1 MSACGHQPGRGC
13 CGQDLVDFDG
23 LCQTWRGVYPDFVRK
38 KGRYGKGKALAL
50 LAALGLGAGLL
61 SAAVA
66 LPALTP
72 AGIAT
77 KDAATTFDHL
87 PVTGLGLLPARSEL
101 VDAHGHLI
109 AYYYPHGIY
118 RVPVTY
124 QQIAP
129 VMRNAIIAIDIRGTF
144 RALAITLAGS
154 VTQGGS
160 DIAQQYVKNA
170 CILTATNSAQIAAC
184 TAETVVRKLRELRVA
199 ANVIHQMTRNQL
211 LAAYLNAAYFN
222 HHAYGIQVASRFY
235 FSIPASRLNLDQAA
249 LLAGLVQNP
258 AAYDPLASPTAA
270 LDRRNVVLA
279 RMAQLGYI
287 TQAVAERAAN
297 QPLGLHISS
306 VPLQT

>member
-129 VMRNAIIAIDIRGTF
+129 VMRNAIIAIEDSRFYHHGAIDIRGTF

-211 LAAYLNAAYFN
+211 LA
-222 HHAYGIQVASRFY
+222 
-235 FSIPASRLNLDQAA
+235 
-249 LLAGLVQNP
+249 GLVQNP

-297 QPLGLHISS
+297 QP
-306 VPLQT
+306 